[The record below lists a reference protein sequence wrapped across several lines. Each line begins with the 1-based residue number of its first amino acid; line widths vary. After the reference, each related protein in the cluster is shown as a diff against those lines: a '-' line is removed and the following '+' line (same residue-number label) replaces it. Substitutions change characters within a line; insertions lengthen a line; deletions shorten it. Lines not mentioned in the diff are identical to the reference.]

1 MKKVEL
7 RNLKLHNFKCYEDF
21 EVDFSSRT
29 NIQGGNEEGKST
41 IFEAYLWVLF
51 GKNSKGEVP
60 NVQRRDINGNIIL
73 NQITKVEAVIAVDGE
88 NITFARELR
97 QEIENESIVGN
108 KSIYSINGV
117 PMNKTEYQKKLN
129 EICEVGLWLMLS
141 DLNSFFRLKTDDRRK
156 TIISLA
162 QEVSEMEIA
171 KNYPKVLEAL
181 EKGQKVDEL
190 KKITQAGKK
199 KCKESLELIPARLD
213 QLKKSKVEDIDYAS
227 IREEIKKKENE
238 ISSIDERL
246 KAILEKDNSKIVD
259 KIRARANQASNELYY
274 IESEIRDNAEKEKR
288 IKVESM
294 ERLKG
299 EIKLLEIDI
308 ISLEREIVNNNYKI
322 DNCTDQQKKLL
333 EQYNYENKRVFDGSN
348 ICSECGQTYPES
360 KQEKA
365 LEIFNIAKSDRL
377 SAIKK
382 LAEEQKNEKN
392 NLISQNNKANELINA
407 KNLFIKEKHSDI
419 EKIAKEIGNLPTIEA
434 LKLQSEEYTTKEST
448 LKQLKEELKS
458 ISDISPVD
466 TTEFELKK
474 SALHN
479 EIKELSEKL
488 GLEQVNKNIDKLKTE
503 LKEESKIL
511 NNELSDLESVEYQIL
526 QFNKQKIDV
535 MESKI
540 NQYFEVVSWKM
551 YEANLTNDNEKPIC
565 EAYVNGVPY
574 EETNDAMTMIIGIDV
589 IHGLSKANNISVPLF
604 IDRYESL
611 EALPNI
617 DAQTITLEVVKGSKL
632 TVNYKK

>member
-7 RNLKLHNFKCYEDF
+7 KNLKLHNFKCYEDF
-21 EVDFSSRT
+21 ELDFSSIT

-41 IFEAYLWVLF
+41 IFEAYLWVF
-51 GKNSKGEVP
+51 SGKNSKGEVS

-73 NQITKVEAVIAVDGE
+73 NQITMGEVVIAVDGE
-88 NITFARELR
+88 NITFARELH
-97 QEIENESIVGN
+97 QKINNESIVGN
-108 KSIYSINGV
+108 KSIYSINGL
-117 PMNKTEYQKKLN
+117 PKEKTEYLKKLN

-156 TIISLA
+156 IIISLA
-162 QEVSEMEIA
+162 KEVSDIEIA
-171 KNYPKVLEAL
+171 KNFPKVLEAL
-181 EKGQKVDEL
+181 EKGQTVDDL

-213 QLKKSKVEDIDYAS
+213 QLQKSKVKDIDYAS

-274 IESEIRDNAEKEKR
+274 IEGEIRDNAEKEKR

-308 ISLEREIVNNNYKI
+308 ISLEREIENNNYKI

-348 ICSECGQTYPES
+348 ICSECGQFYPIS
-360 KQEKA
+360 KKEKA

-377 SAIKK
+377 SAVKK

-392 NLISQNNKANELINA
+392 NLIAQNNKANELINA

-434 LKLQSEEYTTKEST
+434 LKLQSEEYTTKESA

-458 ISDISPVD
+458 VSDISPID

-488 GLEQVNKNIDKLKTE
+488 GLERVNKNIDKLKTE

-535 MESKI
+535 IESKI
-540 NQYFEVVSWKM
+540 NRYFEVVSWKM

-574 EETNDAMTMIIGIDV
+574 GETNDAMTMIIGIDV
-589 IHGLSKANNISVPLF
+589 INGLSKANNISVPLF

-617 DAQTITLEVVKGSKL
+617 DTQTITLEVVKGSKL

>member
-7 RNLKLHNFKCYEDF
+7 KNLKLHNFKCYEDF
-21 EVDFSSRT
+21 ELELLSKT
-29 NIQGGNEEGKST
+29 NVQGGNEEGKST
-41 IFEAYLWVLF
+41 LFEAYLWVLF

-88 NITFARELR
+88 NITFARELH
-97 QEIENESIVGN
+97 QEVENESIVGN
-108 KSIYSINGV
+108 RYIYLINGV

-162 QEVSEMEIA
+162 QEVSEIEIA
-171 KNYPKVLEAL
+171 KKFPKVLEAL
-181 EKGQKVDEL
+181 EKGQTVDEL

-199 KCKESLELIPARLD
+199 KCKESLDQIPARLD
-213 QLKKSKVEDIDYAS
+213 QLQKSKVEDIDYTS

-238 ISSIDERL
+238 LLSIDERL

-259 KIRARANQASNELYY
+259 DVRAKINQVSNELYS
-274 IESEIRDNAEKEKR
+274 IESAIIGNAEKEKR
-288 IKVESM
+288 IKGESM

-308 ISLEREIVNNNYKI
+308 TSLEREVKNNTKKI
-322 DNCTDQQKKLL
+322 ENCTDQQKKLL
-333 EQYNYENKRVFDGSN
+333 EQYQLESKREYDGSN
-348 ICSECGQTYPES
+348 TCSECGQRYPQS
-360 KQEKA
+360 KREKA
-365 LEIFNIAKSDRL
+365 LETFNIAKSDRL
-377 SAIKK
+377 IAVRK

-392 NLISQNNKANELINA
+392 NLIAQNNKANELINA
-407 KNLFIKEKHSDI
+407 KNLFIKDKHSDI

-448 LKQLKEELKS
+448 LNQLKEELKS
-458 ISDISPVD
+458 ISNISPID
-466 TTEFELKK
+466 TTEFELRK

-503 LKEESKIL
+503 LKEESRIL
-511 NNELSDLESVEYQIL
+511 NNELSDLESVEYQIQ
-526 QFNKQKIDV
+526 QFNKQKIDAI
-535 MESKI
+535 ESNI

-551 YEANLTNDNEKPIC
+551 YAANLTNDNEKPIC

-574 EETNDAMTMIIGIDV
+574 GETNDAMTMIIGIDV

-617 DAQTITLEVVKGSKL
+617 DTQTITLEVVKGSKL
-632 TVNYKK
+632 TVNYK

>member
-7 RNLKLHNFKCYEDF
+7 KKLKLHNFKCYEDF
-21 EVDFSSRT
+21 ELDFSSRT

-41 IFEAYLWVLF
+41 LFEAYLWVFF

-60 NVQRRDINGNIIL
+60 NVQRRDVNGNIIL
-73 NQITKVEAVIAVDGE
+73 NQITMGEAVIAVDGE

-97 QEIENESIVGN
+97 QEIDNESIVGN

-117 PMNKTEYQKKLN
+117 PMNKTEYNKKLN

-171 KNYPKVLEAL
+171 KKYPKVLEAL

-199 KCKESLELIPARLD
+199 KCKESLDQIPARLD
-213 QLKKSKVEDIDYAS
+213 QLQKSKVEDIDYTS
-227 IREEIKKKENE
+227 IRDEIKKKENE
-238 ISSIDERL
+238 ISSLDERL
-246 KAILEKDNSKIVD
+246 KAILEKDNSKIAD
-259 KIRARANQASNELYY
+259 NIRARANQASNELYS
-274 IESEIRDNAEKEKR
+274 IESAIRNNAEQEKR
-288 IKVESM
+288 IKVESI

-308 ISLEREIVNNNYKI
+308 TSLEREIENNTKKI
-322 DNCTDQQKKLL
+322 ENCTDQQKKLL
-333 EQYNYENKRVFDGSN
+333 EQYQLESKREYDGSN
-348 ICSECGQTYPES
+348 ICSECGQRYPQS
-360 KQEKA
+360 KREKA

-377 SAIKK
+377 TAVRK
-382 LAEEQKNEKN
+382 LAEEQKKEKN
-392 NLISQNNKANELINA
+392 NLIAQNNKANDLINA
-407 KNLFIKEKHSDI
+407 KDLFIKEKHSDI

-458 ISDISPVD
+458 VSDITPVD

-511 NNELSDLESVEYQIL
+511 NNELSDLENVEHQIL
-526 QFNKQKIDV
+526 QFNKQKIDAV
-535 MESKI
+535 ESNI
-540 NQYFEVVSWKM
+540 NQYFEVVKWKM

-565 EAYVNGVPY
+565 DAYVNGVPY
-574 EETNDAMTMIIGIDV
+574 GETNDAMTMIIGIDV

-617 DAQTITLEVVKGSKL
+617 DTQTITLEVVKGSKL
-632 TVNYKK
+632 TVNYNK